1 MKKLFLLSLVA
12 ASAIFFTSCN
22 FQFSTDGLSGLET
35 KANGLSYANSGLYVN
50 DVELKTN
57 EVNIGNDVVCAFSG
71 VDGFVQENGMCFIG
85 ASMVV
90 TKESGEEIFNE
101 DDLFADY
108 DEEGITP
115 EDSKNLSMTLMTG
128 KPMTAGETYIWE
140 MRFWDKKGKG
150 EITAKA
156 TVKLK

>member
-12 ASAIFFTSCN
+12 GSAALLTSCN
-22 FQFSTDGLSGLET
+22 FQFNTDGLSGLET
-35 KANGLSYANSGLYVN
+35 KASGLSYENAGLYVN
-50 DVELKTN
+50 DIELKTN
-57 EVNIGNDVVCAFSG
+57 EVNIGDDVVCAFSG

-85 ASMVV
+85 ASMIVN
-90 TKESGEEIFNE
+90 KKSGEEIFNE
-101 DDLFADY
+101 ADLFADY

-128 KPMTAGETYIWE
+128 KPMVAGESYIWK

-150 EITAKA
+150 EITANA